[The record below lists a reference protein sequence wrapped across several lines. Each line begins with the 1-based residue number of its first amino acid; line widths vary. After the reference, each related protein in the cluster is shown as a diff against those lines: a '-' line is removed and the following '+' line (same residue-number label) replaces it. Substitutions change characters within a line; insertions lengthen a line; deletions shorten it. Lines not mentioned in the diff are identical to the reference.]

1 MDTIKYKVNDNE
13 FGYFIVNTELNSII
27 SLDKNSPE
35 YIEYNNW
42 ISSGNTLGIWQINGI
57 KEESV

>member
-1 MDTIKYKVNDNE
+1 MDTIKYKINNNE

-27 SLDKNSPE
+27 SLDENSSE

-42 ISSGNTLGIWQINGI
+42 ISSGNTPGIWGI
-57 KEESV
+57 EEKEV